1 MGAGMSSS
9 IIINHLV
16 VVGNRKNYIANFS
29 KGLNVIYGDSGTGK
43 SGILD
48 LIDYLLGAKKF
59 DLYPEIESAARYV
72 MLDVELN
79 DLRYTIK
86 RELFDPN
93 ALIEVFQC
101 AYTEIESY
109 PCVRYIPK
117 YSENNRSD
125 EYGFFSEFLFDA
137 LNYASIKIKV
147 SPTKDDSKLANIS
160 IRDLL
165 KFCYIPQDDLGS
177 KRFLDSGD
185 YVLETKNSQ
194 VFKYIFHSLDSEI
207 SDIQQKIS
215 QKASQKKAAE
225 AKYATISEFLRD
237 VDFGSGLTLEDRL
250 SELERSE
257 IEIHIELEQI
267 QGSISEE
274 NEAYR
279 AARIV
284 IGEIEDEI
292 SWCERRIAD
301 HQRKLEQFARL
312 KNDYSVDLKKL
323 EATRVASTVIG
334 DVPKAI
340 RRCPLCESTVD
351 LSEINT
357 KFDAADDN
365 SIKNEINTLRK
376 RIREVENFTAEIRNH
391 IDIDFSALSELK
403 FKAVTT
409 NDTLNTYIKNAIA
422 PYQSTRDILLSTL
435 GSITQEKKNIQ
446 SKLKIRNQHVLTNQK
461 IEELSNSIDELHKR
475 LERLREAAPSLESI
489 IQSMG
494 DYLKEFLSFV
504 KINTPTGIAINSNRF
519 FPVVRDK
526 QYQEIRSGG
535 LRTLTC
541 IGYFCSFLNESL
553 NKELNHPSLL
563 MIDTVGKYL
572 GKTKAKYL
580 DETSNVEDAR
590 EGVSDPSKYKNI
602 FAYIILLAK
611 RFEERNKKCQ
621 IILVDNDIPSDFIQE
636 LEGYIVAHFDSEG
649 KNGLPIGFIDDARTS
664 LIPMK
669 L

>member
-1 MGAGMSSS
+1 MPSS
-9 IIINHLV
+9 IIVNHLV
-16 VVGNRKNYIANFS
+16 VVGNRKNYITNFS

-48 LIDYLLGAKKF
+48 LIDYMLGAKKF

-72 MLDVELN
+72 MLDVDLN
-79 DLRYTIK
+79 DVRYTIK

-93 ALIEVFQC
+93 ALIEVYQC
-101 AYTEIESY
+101 AYTEVENY
-109 PCVRYIPK
+109 PCVRYIAK
-117 YSENNRSD
+117 YSETNRSD
-125 EYGFFSEFLFDA
+125 EHGFFSEFLFDV
-137 LNYASIKIKV
+137 LNYAAIKIKI
-147 SPTKDDSKLANIS
+147 SPTKDDSKLANVS

-177 KRFLDSGD
+177 KRFLDGGD

-215 QKASQKKAAE
+215 QRATQKKSAE

-237 VDFGSGLTLEDRL
+237 VDFGSGLTLEDRI
-250 SELERSE
+250 SELEKSE
-257 IEIHIELEQI
+257 IEIHNELKSI
-267 QGSISEE
+267 QDSISEE

-284 IGEIEDEI
+284 ICEIEEEI
-292 SWCERRIAD
+292 SSCERRISD

-312 KNDYSVDLKKL
+312 KNDYSVDLRKL
-323 EATRVASTVIG
+323 EAARVASTVIG
-334 DVPKAI
+334 DVPKEI
-340 RRCPLCESTVD
+340 RRCPICESTVD
-351 LSEINT
+351 LSEINV
-357 KFDAADDN
+357 KFDATDN
-365 SIKNEINTLRK
+365 KGIKAEINVLRK
-376 RIREVENFTAEIRNH
+376 RIREVESFTAEIRNQ
-391 IDIDFSALSELK
+391 IDSDFNTLSELK
-403 FKAVTT
+403 NKAVIT

-446 SKLKIRNQHVLTNQK
+446 SKLKIRNQHVLTSQK
-461 IEELSNSIDELHKR
+461 IEELSNSIAELNRR

-494 DYLKEFLSFV
+494 DYLQEFLSFV
-504 KINTPTGIAINSNRF
+504 KINTPIGIGINSNRF
-519 FPVVRDK
+519 FPVVRDV
-526 QYQEIRSGG
+526 QYQDIRSGG

-541 IGYFCSFLNESL
+541 IGYFCAFLNESL
-553 NKELNHPSLL
+553 NKEMNYPNLL

-572 GKTKAKYL
+572 GKTKTKYL
-580 DETSNVEDAR
+580 DETSNTEDAR

-611 RFEERNKKCQ
+611 RFEEKSKNCQ

-664 LIPMK
+664 LTPMSP
-669 L
+669 